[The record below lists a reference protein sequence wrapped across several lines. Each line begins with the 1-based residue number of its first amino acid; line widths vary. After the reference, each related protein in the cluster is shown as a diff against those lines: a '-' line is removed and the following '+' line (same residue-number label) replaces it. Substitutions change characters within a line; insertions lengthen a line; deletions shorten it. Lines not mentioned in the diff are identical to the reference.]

1 VGAEAE
7 YDYLMHIP
15 TYVFKNL
22 VSKWQKISIELKP
35 NGLLSNENRET
46 TVKIVQDISVSRLK
60 QLEKLSEN
68 FDIADVWWQAYQ
80 IYKIKQLTSL
90 QMRGKTFNVSKYLD
104 KNHTK
109 IRGSFSISELG
120 EHAIFILLEFSS
132 RSAAHRQKFRFI
144 YVPSSKIILI
154 EPKNLALELVK
165 NEILPH
171 ISKEPDKIT
180 HKRPNAR
187 LIRNLA
193 KPSDDSRPPI
203 VLNYLKIKV
212 SLETSGIEGL
222 SQITIHGDDV
232 IRGAETLEQR
242 HEISLKFMNSGPWI
256 GAGTKDFRFEVRKG
270 LQIHRLEKDP
280 LKNLAIVLSWL

>member
-1 VGAEAE
+1 MGAEAE

-22 VSKWQKISIELKP
+22 VNKWQKISIELKP

-60 QLEKLSEN
+60 QLVKLSEN
-68 FDIADVWWQAYQ
+68 LDISDIWWQAYQ
-80 IYKIKQLTSL
+80 IYKIKDLSAL
-90 QMRGKTFNVSKYLD
+90 QKRGKTFNANKYLD
-104 KNHTK
+104 KVHAK
-109 IRGSFSISELG
+109 IKGSFSIIELS
-120 EHAIFILLEFSS
+120 EHAIFMLLEFSS
-132 RSAAHRQKFRFI
+132 RSAALRQKFRYI

-154 EPKNLALELVK
+154 EPKNLALELFK
-165 NEILPH
+165 NEILPF

-187 LIRNLA
+187 LIRNFA
-193 KPSDDSRPPI
+193 KPSDYSYPPI
-203 VLNYLKIKV
+203 ILNYLKIKV

-256 GAGTKDFRFEVRKG
+256 GAGTKDFRFEVKKG
-270 LQIHRLEKDP
+270 LQIHRLEKGS
-280 LKNLAIVLSWL
+280 LKNLATVLSWL